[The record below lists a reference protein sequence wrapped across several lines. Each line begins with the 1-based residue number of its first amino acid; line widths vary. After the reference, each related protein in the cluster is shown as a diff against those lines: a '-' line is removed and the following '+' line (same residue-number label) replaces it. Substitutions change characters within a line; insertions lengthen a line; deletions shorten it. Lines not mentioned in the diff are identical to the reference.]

1 MKENIEKDIYH
12 YTQLLR
18 LTLAQTDGPDGDFKD
33 LMLAQALRVDS
44 QLQLLVAQ
52 LKTLKAKSKAPA
64 RKITKKKKKK

>member
-1 MKENIEKDIYH
+1 MKEKLEKDIYH

-33 LMLAQALRVDS
+33 LMLAQALRVDTQLQSLVS
-44 QLQLLVAQ
+44 QLKA
-52 LKTLKAKSKAPA
+52 LKTANKTPT